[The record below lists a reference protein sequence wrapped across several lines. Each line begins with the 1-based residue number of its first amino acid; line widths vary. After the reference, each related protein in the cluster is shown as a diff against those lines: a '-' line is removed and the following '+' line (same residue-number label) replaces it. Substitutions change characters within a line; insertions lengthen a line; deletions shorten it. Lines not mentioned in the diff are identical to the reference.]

1 MLPTDL
7 RRLTSMTAA
16 IVYVL
21 FYHVPMTESGT
32 SSSKTHRLR
41 GRGALSNRV
50 GRFEPYEREAVGDGW
65 PREDREVPLLRTE
78 VAIERPRRILS
89 RNSSPDI
96 PFDRSINP
104 YRGCEHACVYCF
116 ARPSHAFLGLSPGLD
131 FEARIV
137 AKPEAPECLARELGA
152 KRYVLAPIAIGTN
165 TDPYQPVEAQF
176 RIMRSMLEVL
186 RDWRHPVT
194 IVTKGSLIE
203 RDIDIL
209 APMAREGL
217 VHVGISLTTLDKA
230 LSRRMEPRAP
240 SPERRLAI
248 IQHLTDARVP
258 VRVVMAPVI
267 PGLTD
272 HEMETLLA
280 AAREAGAE
288 TASWILL
295 RLPGEVGPIFR
306 EWLDGFGE
314 ARARKVLARL
324 REMHGGREYDSDWGK
339 RMLGQGVHADL
350 IRSRFRIATRRL
362 GYAEAPPLRTD
373 LFRRPERDERQL
385 ALL

>member
-1 MLPTDL
+1 
-7 RRLTSMTAA
+7 
-16 IVYVL
+16 
-21 FYHVPMTESGT
+21 MTESGT

-50 GRFEPYEREAVGDGW
+50 GRFEPYEREAVDDGW
-65 PREDREVPLLRTE
+65 PREDADVPLLRTE

-137 AKPEAPECLARELGA
+137 AKPEAPEYLARELGA

-165 TDPYQPVEAQF
+165 TDPYQPVEARF

-258 VRVVMAPVI
+258 VRVMVAPII

-339 RMLGQGVHADL
+339 RMRGQGVHADL

-362 GYAEAPPLRTD
+362 GYAEDAPPLRTD